1 MRTLVLW
8 ENTEDYRIKLDS
20 ARERWS
26 GIYRRME
33 NKGFVCTCIGGLRFD
48 MNEEPEVWL
57 NDNRPLMADREC
69 KGSSDA
75 ERMALRH
82 GRCGWW
88 SLDDLEKFSNG
99 WGPMFNEAMWDLG
112 YRRSKRD
119 QTKWARRRNGD
130 DGKEPYKERWEKKQA
145 KEYLTLD
152 EDEEERLR
160 GLLIFPPE
168 SEGLG
173 RTYNISVGKTGMI
186 YVALLANPMAG
197 STAETLGEFGA
208 QLNSRAHIARD
219 QEGFCIEAKNVRLG
233 DQEGIYVKARRTDES
248 YVESVWP
255 SEVPDVRINELLRE
269 LPERMSL
276 ATTAS

>member
-1 MRTLVLW
+1 MEDVDGGAWTILRSFRT
-8 ENTEDYRIKLDS
+8 
-20 ARERWS
+20 A
-26 GIYRRME
+26 G
-33 NKGFVCTCIGGLRFD
+33 
-48 MNEEPEVWL
+48 
-57 NDNRPLMADREC
+57 A
-69 KGSSDA
+69 
-75 ERMALRH
+75 
-82 GRCGWW
+82 
-88 SLDDLEKFSNG
+88 
-99 WGPMFNEAMWDLG
+99 MFNEAMGFGLQKT
-112 YRRSKRD
+112 KRD

-248 YVESVWP
+248 YVEALAF
-255 SEVPDVRINELLRE
+255 EV
-269 LPERMSL
+269 RMCD
-276 ATTAS
+276 